1 MILIS
6 ERALFRI
13 NKKREEFI
21 MKKMLSKLVN
31 KVSTAYG
38 VMTSNAS
45 MVLLLGQTKTPSCL
59 IKKD

>member
-1 MILIS
+1 
-6 ERALFRI
+6 
-13 NKKREEFI
+13 

-45 MVLLLGQTKTPSCL
+45 AVWLIGQEKTPNCL

>member
-1 MILIS
+1 
-6 ERALFRI
+6 
-13 NKKREEFI
+13 

-31 KVSTAYG
+31 KVSTTYG

-45 MVLLLGQTKTPSCL
+45 TAFLLSQTKAPACL

>member
-45 MVLLLGQTKTPSCL
+45 AVWLIGQEKTPNCL

>member
-1 MILIS
+1 
-6 ERALFRI
+6 
-13 NKKREEFI
+13 

-31 KVSTAYG
+31 KVATTYG

-45 MVLLLGQTKTPSCL
+45 ALWLAGQSKTPECL

>member
-45 MVLLLGQTKTPSCL
+45 IVWLIGQEKTPSCL